1 MRDSAILSLSIK
13 PPHFVQSRHHHIAR
27 VGRGRRDQR
36 EVASDAAD
44 PLVDPLRVG
53 AANRVE
59 PRKQTARWLK
69 GWRELR
75 DVAVVGAN
83 ANARA
88 AFLALAVAVD
98 RCAATGRTLLADQA
112 ALVFA
117 PWSVDFFLRVRPWKT

>member
-13 PPHFVQSRHHHIAR
+13 PPHFVQSRHRHIAR

-53 AANRVE
+53 AASRVE

-69 GWRELR
+69 GWRELGPNVFLGTATFTGVR
-75 DVAVVGAN
+75 EPTS
-83 ANARA
+83 
-88 AFLALAVAVD
+88 LALLGA
-98 RCAATGRTLLADQA
+98 GLA
-112 ALVFA
+112 ALGVI
-117 PWSVDFFLRVRPWKT
+117 